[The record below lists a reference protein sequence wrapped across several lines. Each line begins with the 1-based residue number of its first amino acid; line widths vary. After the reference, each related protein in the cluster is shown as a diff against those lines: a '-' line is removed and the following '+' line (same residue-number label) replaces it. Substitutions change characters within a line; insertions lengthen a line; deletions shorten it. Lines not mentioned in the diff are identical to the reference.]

1 MFFFKFCYL
10 LLFSYFLIIRA
21 SVGLA
26 NISVI
31 DDDNNHDCDNDNDD
45 EYDDHDND

>member
-31 DDDNNHDCDNDNDD
+31 DDDNNHDD